1 VEFSQTGSNILMLKN
16 SKERANLILKSA
28 LSSKVKSWLNSKEYM
43 YCFGVFCSAD
53 FVDFS
58 MYFRCA

>member
-1 VEFSQTGSNILMLKN
+1 MLKS
-16 SKERANLILKSA
+16 SKERANLIFKSA
-28 LSSKVKSWLNSKEYM
+28 LYSKVKSWFNSKEYM

-58 MYFRCA
+58 M